1 MSNGIIVQPIALFGK
16 ILAVAG
22 SVSVDSAF
30 PITALFD
37 PQPKTIVQT
46 QPTGAGSYNL
56 IIDFDLGAD
65 MQIDT
70 IAVLFTNL
78 QPGAAWQLSAATQA
92 QGAAYLATVPAN
104 FVSTSFGVLPINTPS
119 RQHGIWAGSAI
130 TMRFLR
136 INLVAP
142 ASNERVLRIGN
153 IVIGARVPLAWN
165 FELGSG
171 RKIEDQSIIRT
182 LPGGETSAERGGR
195 TPLFRATWSNIADTE
210 MRAIY
215 ALLLDL
221 GTSAPLLIVED
232 PDLTAGL
239 NERIHY
245 GLLTGLDFTE
255 RSQEDKQR
263 IDLTIREMI

>member
-1 MSNGIIVQPIALFGK
+1 MSNGIIVQPIALSGK
-16 ILAVAG
+16 VLAVSG
-22 SVSVDSAF
+22 SVPVDSAF

-46 QPTGAGSYNL
+46 QLTGPGSYSL
-56 IIDFDLGAD
+56 VIDFDLGGDTA
-65 MQIDT
+65 IDT
-70 IAVLFTNL
+70 VAVLFTNL
-78 QPGAAWQLSAATQA
+78 QPGAVWQLCAATQA
-92 QGAAYLATVPAN
+92 QGAAYLPTGPAN
-104 FVSTSFGVLPINTPS
+104 FLSTSFGVLPSNNSS
-119 RQHGIWAGSAI
+119 RQHGIWVGGAI

-136 INLVAP
+136 IILTAP
-142 ASNERVLRIGN
+142 TNNERVLRIGN
-153 IVIGARVPLAWN
+153 IVIGARVPLVWN

-182 LPGGETSAERGGR
+182 LPGGETAPERGGR

-232 PDLTAGL
+232 PDITTGL

-255 RSQEDKQR
+255 RSQVDKQR